1 MIFGPGNRWLVYNS
15 HGVAAKALARRMQG
29 EFRNSRSNRQNA
41 HRGTMASE
49 VRIARKRARDNLEYE
64 GRSHTMADDEDFVQ
78 TNVPTSCND
87 DFGKAIQP
95 GVDVSAAAIH
105 VVPGEDPIVQ
115 CLLYPPPSPR
125 PVQQA
130 DE

>member
-1 MIFGPGNRWLVYNS
+1 
-15 HGVAAKALARRMQG
+15 
-29 EFRNSRSNRQNA
+29 
-41 HRGTMASE
+41 MASE
-49 VRIARKRARDNLEYE
+49 VRIARKRARDNLECE
-64 GRSHTMADDEDFVQ
+64 GRSQTMADDADFVQ

-115 CLLYPPPSPR
+115 CLLYPPSSAG

-130 DE
+130 NEKCHAEGGGHGGPRNGRKCHPTCGQIC